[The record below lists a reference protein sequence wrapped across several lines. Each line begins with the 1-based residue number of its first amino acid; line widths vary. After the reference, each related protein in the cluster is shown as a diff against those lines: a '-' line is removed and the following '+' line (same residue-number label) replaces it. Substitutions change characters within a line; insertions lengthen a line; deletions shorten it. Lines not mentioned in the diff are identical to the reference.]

1 MICMIPL
8 RRNLLSFTLSFAAV
22 CLTPVIMTAATPAKE
37 KADKTSSKHWAI
49 AIHGG
54 AGESEW
60 ESMDPATAAAYHD
73 SLAKALAAG
82 AAVLQRHGKALDA
95 IEAAVEVLEDDPL
108 FNAGRGSAFA
118 ADGGNEM
125 DAAIMDGA
133 TLSAGSVADVQFT
146 RHPIALA
153 RTVMERTPY
162 VMMVGPGA
170 DAFSRAEGLEQQ
182 PPSFFFTEM
191 RWQEFA
197 AIMRQTNRPVPPRPA
212 GVGPDPKSE
221 PKSTPDSHHDSN
233 TGPGTASLSNP
244 LGVPTSN
251 PPIFAHRFG
260 TVGAVARDSEG
271 HIAAAT
277 STGGMQGKLPGRV
290 GDSPLIGA
298 GTYASDRSCAVSG
311 TGVGEYFIR
320 LTLAREICTLVEQGQ
335 SPQQAADHMIH
346 TELPALKGGE
356 GGVIVLT
363 PTSDPIWSSNTL
375 GMFRARQIE
384 GSDPEIHVK

>member
-8 RRNLLSFTLSFAAV
+8 RRNILSFTLACVVPCPIPAA
-22 CLTPVIMTAATPAKE
+22 INAATPATD
-37 KADKTSSKHWAI
+37 KADTTSSQHWAI

-60 ESMDPATAAAYHD
+60 EHMDPSTAAAYHT

-82 AAVLQRHGKALDA
+82 AAVLQRQGKALDA
-95 IEAAVEVLEDDPL
+95 VEAAVEVLEDDSL

-118 ADGGNEM
+118 ADGTNEM

-133 TLSAGSVADVQFT
+133 TRSAGSIADVQFT

-153 RTVMERTPY
+153 RTVMEHTPY

-170 DAFSRAEGLEQQ
+170 DAFSRAQGLEQQ

-197 AIMRQTNRPVPPRPA
+197 SIMRQTQRPVPPRPA
-212 GVGPDPKSE
+212 GVGPDPKPE
-221 PKSTPDSHHDSN
+221 PKSTLSSN
-233 TGPGTASLSNP
+233 TGPSTASLSNP
-244 LGVPTSN
+244 VGVPSSN
-251 PPIFAHRFG
+251 PPTFAHRFG

-290 GDSPLIGA
+290 GDSPLIGD

-346 TELPALKGGE
+346 IELPGLKGGE

-384 GSDPEIHVK
+384 GSAPEIHVK